1 MTPPDCRMAV
11 LFNAALGMGTNP
23 ASALI
28 RPVTFLRQKQ
38 VHWVR
43 PVGEDII
50 LPLPCVIEMVVE
62 Q

>member
-28 RPVTFLRQKQ
+28 RPVTLLRQKQ
-38 VHWVR
+38 VR
-43 PVGEDII
+43 FTP
-50 LPLPCVIEMVVE
+50 PL
-62 Q
+62 